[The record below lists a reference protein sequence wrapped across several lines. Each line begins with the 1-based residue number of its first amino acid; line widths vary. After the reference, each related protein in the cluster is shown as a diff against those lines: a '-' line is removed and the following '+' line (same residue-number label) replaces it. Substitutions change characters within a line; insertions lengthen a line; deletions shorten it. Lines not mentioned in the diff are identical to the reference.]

1 MLPDYNYMIFL
12 FMSSLS
18 NINEASQKDSLLV
31 EKAILKVNMHLKFY
45 VCPFQSVQSSTVLY
59 KHLKVWVLILEC
71 SVNLMISN

>member
-45 VCPFQSVQSSTVLY
+45 VWPF
-59 KHLKVWVLILEC
+59 LKC
-71 SVNLMISN
+71 SKLDRIV

>member
-1 MLPDYNYMIFL
+1 MLPYYNYMIFL

-45 VCPFQSVQSSTVLY
+45 VCPF
-59 KHLKVWVLILEC
+59 
-71 SVNLMISN
+71 